1 MEQKKGLQQDMQEK
15 QETSGGQ
22 ENQDGVKMLEL
33 KIRQDGSGMEEES
46 GELSLSNETIEQIF
60 DKVFKKIL
68 TLSGRAVVGLING
81 LFGTDY
87 PPDSR
92 ITYNWTEFVDEKLKR
107 RLADTILTV
116 NERFSYHMEAQIT
129 NDRGI
134 VFRMFD
140 YGYGQSLR
148 KREHDGDRYVL
159 RFPKPVVI
167 YLYYE
172 GTVPD
177 EYTLTLEF
185 DEGKKTFE
193 YTVPVVKLTELS
205 VEELNRRK
213 MVILIPFHLLK
224 LKQWLKEGKV
234 TEESLRKLV
243 HDDIIGSINEN
254 QRLGN
259 ISTEDALKLKRYTG
273 RLSRYLYQ
281 KLQGEGLG
289 VLMEMT
295 DESFMTD
302 VDLFFEAYHAQEDA
316 LKEKDE
322 ALKEQEET
330 LKEQEETLKEQ
341 EETLK
346 EQKEAL
352 KEKEKAA
359 VIKLIR
365 QVCRNRE
372 KGKSPET
379 IAEDL
384 IEPVEVVK
392 KICEIRDSMEEK
404 CDPEEIFASV
414 SAQLFLG

>member
-1 MEQKKGLQQDMQEK
+1 M
-15 QETSGGQ
+15 
-22 ENQDGVKMLEL
+22 
-33 KIRQDGSGMEEES
+33 
-46 GELSLSNETIEQIF
+46 
-60 DKVFKKIL
+60 
-68 TLSGRAVVGLING
+68 GLING

-116 NERFSYHMEAQIT
+116 NDRFSYHLEAQIT
-129 NDRGI
+129 NDRRI

-140 YGYGQSLR
+140 YGYGHAFQ
-148 KREHDGDRYVL
+148 KREYDGDGYVL
-159 RFPKPVVI
+159 HFPRPVVI

-224 LKQWLKEGKV
+224 LRQWLKEGKV

-316 LKEKDE
+316 LKEKDDALKKKDD
-322 ALKEQEET
+322 ALKEQET
-330 LKEQEETLKEQ
+330 ALKEKDDALKEKDDA
-341 EETLK
+341 LK
-346 EQKEAL
+346 EKDDAL

-359 VIKLIR
+359 DIKLVR

-372 KGKSPET
+372 KGKSPEM

-384 IEPVEVVK
+384 IEPVDVVK
-392 KICEIRDSMEEK
+392 KICEIRDSMDGE
-404 CDPEEIFASV
+404 CDPEEIFASM
-414 SAQLFLG
+414 AEQLLLR

>member
-1 MEQKKGLQQDMQEK
+1 MMPAW
-15 QETSGGQ
+15 
-22 ENQDGVKMLEL
+22 
-33 KIRQDGSGMEEES
+33 KIHR
-46 GELSLSNETIEQIF
+46 
-60 DKVFKKIL
+60 
-68 TLSGRAVVGLING
+68 
-81 LFGTDY
+81 
-87 PPDSR
+87 
-92 ITYNWTEFVDEKLKR
+92 WT
-107 RLADTILTV
+107 
-116 NERFSYHMEAQIT
+116 
-129 NDRGI
+129 
-134 VFRMFD
+134 FRFD
-140 YGYGQSLR
+140 YGYGHAFQ
-148 KREHDGDRYVL
+148 KREHDGDGYVL
-159 RFPKPVVI
+159 HFPRPVVI

-316 LKEKDE
+316 LKEKDD
-322 ALKEQEET
+322 ALKEQEAALKEKDDALKEKDDA
-330 LKEQEETLKEQ
+330 LKEQE
-341 EETLK
+341 
-346 EQKEAL
+346 
-352 KEKEKAA
+352 KAA
-359 VIKLIR
+359 CIKLVR

-372 KGKSPET
+372 KGKSPEM

-384 IEPVEVVK
+384 IEPVDVVK
-392 KICEIRDSMEEK
+392 KICEIRDSMERE
-404 CDPEEIFASV
+404 CDPEEIFAFNGDFQSAGISCGYSYRSPDRAGGCIPPALSV
-414 SAQLFLG
+414 IAARSFLTTSFNSSNDSMSHLYS